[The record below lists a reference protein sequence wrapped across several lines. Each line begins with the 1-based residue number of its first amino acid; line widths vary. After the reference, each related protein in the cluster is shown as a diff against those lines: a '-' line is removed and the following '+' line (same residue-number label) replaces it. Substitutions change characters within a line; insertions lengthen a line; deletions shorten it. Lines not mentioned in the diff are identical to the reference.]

1 MTKEEE
7 KLLDKIF
14 REHIATLQAEKYRAE
29 SEIKMYKS
37 DYYDKEIEKV
47 RNLKNKLLAR
57 G

>member
-1 MTKEEE
+1 ME
-7 KLLDKIF
+7 KAEKDLLEKIF

-29 SEIKMYKS
+29 SEMKMFKS

-47 RNLKNKLLAR
+47 RNLKNRLLK